1 MINLLR
7 KVKQIGN
14 YEALAALN
22 NRFNSICG
30 LYGFRLSLP
39 FHEPAVQMALLVA
52 ARS

>member
-1 MINLLR
+1 MIILLR

-14 YEALAALN
+14 HKALAVFD

-30 LYGFRLSLP
+30 LYGFRLSLS
-39 FHEPAVQMALLVA
+39 FHELAVQMGLLVA